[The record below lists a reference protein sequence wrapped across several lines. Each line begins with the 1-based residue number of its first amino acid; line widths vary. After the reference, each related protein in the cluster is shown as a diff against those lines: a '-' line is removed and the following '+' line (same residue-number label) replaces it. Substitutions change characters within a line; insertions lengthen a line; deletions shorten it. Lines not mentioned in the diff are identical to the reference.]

1 MGCTSKYT
9 PVNKQMLEF
18 LYLLESTMC
27 VLYAPTSYLPRS
39 WAGWVIFML
48 SPSFYTVE
56 RILPILLND
65 GCTELPG
72 TSFGVVANVWNA
84 ITIAAASPC

>member
-1 MGCTSKYT
+1 
-9 PVNKQMLEF
+9 MLEF
-18 LYLLESTMC
+18 LYLLESTIC
-27 VLYAPTSYLPRS
+27 VLYAPISYLPRS

-65 GCTELPG
+65 GCTELLG
-72 TSFGVVANVWNA
+72 TSLELLLGNVWNA
-84 ITIAAASPC
+84 ITGSITFI